1 MAVVLVFAIT
11 TFLGAFLL
19 FLVQP
24 MVARMLLPALGGSPE
39 VWNVCM
45 VFFQVALLGGYAYAH
60 ALTRRL
66 AAGPQLIIHG
76 IVLAMPLA
84 VLPLTR
90 PAGAPSADGSP
101 IGWLL
106 ATLTLTVGAPFLVL
120 STTGPLTQRW
130 LADTDHP
137 SASDPYFLYAASNAG
152 SLGALLLYP
161 VVVEPTLSLGSQAR
175 LWSGAYVAFAVLAG
189 ACGVIRLRARS
200 SAPAPPDVAAGRA
213 SAGSRAQWLLSA
225 FIPSTCLLGV
235 TQFITSDIA
244 AVPMLW
250 VLPLAIYLL
259 TFVVAFSG
267 RLKIPAEIP
276 GALMAVLV
284 VAIAATL
291 QLGLRPAAWF
301 LIPLHLLTLAS
312 VGLVG
317 HGALARKRPP
327 PERLTEFYLWVALG
341 GALGGVFN
349 ALLAPL
355 IFHRV
360 AEYPI
365 ALFLACFLLPS
376 WTQRNAGRPRFG
388 PLDILLPGLVI
399 AAAWGLAAFSRTG
412 YEGRWA
418 AELDVV
424 AVVGPAIACLALVSR
439 PVRFALGAGGLLML
453 GLVQPADD
461 ADALLVTRTFFGVH
475 RVMRLPGTRYDVIDS
490 LGRPGVLQVPLHA
503 LIHGATL
510 HGTQLLRD
518 DLRRLP
524 TSYYH
529 RTGPI
534 GQVFESR
541 DATRPAG
548 FDRVGVVGLG
558 AGTLAAYAIPG
569 RHITYFEIDP
579 EVARIAR
586 DGRFFTYLADAA
598 EPVDVVLGDGRL
610 SLARAP
616 DGSFDLIVLDAF
628 SSDAIP
634 VHLLTRQALQ
644 TYLRKLRPDGVLAFH
659 LTSQYLNLV
668 PVVDAL
674 GRDLGLHGLVQ
685 HDGVE
690 TARQLFEGKCE
701 STWAILA
708 RDPSALGPLGTDAR
722 WRRLREGPENAPGSR
737 YLWTDDY
744 ADVFSV
750 LAAMQ

>member
-1 MAVVLVFAIT
+1 MAVVLLFAIT

-24 MVARMLLPALGGSPE
+24 MVARMLLPALGGSPA

-45 VFFQVALLGGYAYAH
+45 VFFQAALLAGYAYAH

-66 AAGPQLIIHG
+66 NARPQLILHAL
-76 IVLAMPLA
+76 VLAMPLA
-84 VLPLTR
+84 VLPLTKPTDVP
-90 PAGAPSADGSP
+90 PAGGSP
-101 IGWLL
+101 IAWLL

-120 STTGPLTQRW
+120 STTGPLAQRW
-130 LADTDHP
+130 LAATDHP

-152 SLGALLLYP
+152 SLGALLVYP
-161 VVVEPTLSLGSQAR
+161 LAVEPTMSLGSQAR
-175 LWSGAYVAFAVLAG
+175 LWSGAYVAFAVLVG
-189 ACGVIRLRARS
+189 VCGLIRLRSGSRGS
-200 SAPAPPDVAAGRA
+200 GRPAVAAGRA
-213 SAGSRAQWLLSA
+213 SAGSRAQWLLLA

-250 VLPLAIYLL
+250 VLPLATYLL

-267 RLKIPAEIP
+267 RLKIPPEAP
-276 GALMAVLV
+276 GALLAVLV

-312 VGLVG
+312 VGLIG
-317 HGALARKRPP
+317 HGALATKRPP

-341 GALGGVFN
+341 GVLGGVFN

-355 IFHRV
+355 IFDRV

-365 ALFLACFLLPS
+365 ALFLACFLIPS
-376 WTQRNAGRPRFG
+376 WVPRDGRRPGLG
-388 PLDILLPGLVI
+388 PLDLLLPVLVF
-399 AAAWGLAAFSRTG
+399 AAAWGLGALART
-412 YEGRWA
+412 
-418 AELDVV
+418 ELEDTQATVV
-424 AVVGPAIACLALVSR
+424 AVVAAVVPAIACLAFVSR
-439 PVRFALGAGGLLML
+439 PARFALGAGGLLML
-453 GLVQPADD
+453 GLVQPAKEGET
-461 ADALLVTRTFFGVH
+461 LLVARTFFGVH
-475 RVMRLPGTRYDVIDS
+475 RVLRLPGTRFDVIDPR
-490 LGRPGVLQVPLHA
+490 GRPGALQVPFHA
-503 LIHGATL
+503 LIHGMTQ
-510 HGTQLLRD
+510 HGMQLLRD
-518 DLRRLP
+518 DLRRVP
-524 TSYYH
+524 TCYYH

-534 GQVFESR
+534 GQVFESLG
-541 DATRPAG
+541 ATRSVG
-548 FDRVGVVGLG
+548 LGRVGIVGLG

-579 EVARIAR
+579 EVVRIAK
-586 DGRFFTYLADAA
+586 DTRFFTYLADAV

-610 SLARAP
+610 SLARTP

-659 LTSQYLNLV
+659 LSSQYLNLV
-668 PVVDAL
+668 PVVDAIA
-674 GRDLGLHGLVQ
+674 RDLGLRGLVQ
-685 HDGVE
+685 DDDVE
-690 TARQLFEGKCE
+690 TVQQQLEGKCE

-708 RDPSALGPLGTDAR
+708 RESSDLGPLWTDVR
-722 WRRLREGPENAPGSR
+722 WRHSLEGPENAPGRR

-744 ADVFSV
+744 ADVLGV
-750 LAAMQ
+750 LSPIW